1 MLKRFFNAPAI
12 TSTAVLTLA
21 LGVAATVV
29 MVDTLDRLLVRGPAQ
44 VRAPQHV
51 TRFYLPIGPNIHM
64 SGTSY
69 PVFERLSPALAND
82 LEYSA
87 AYLEDTL
94 TLGRGPQAQRVHVVA
109 HSDAYFDVLGVLAAR
124 GRLPNALV
132 PAPAD
137 AAVVSYA
144 LAQRRLDGPD
154 TAVGRPIQLGARV
167 YTVVAVAA
175 RGFAGIDNQ
184 PVDVWLPLEGHAQHM
199 MGPGWRTMPSM
210 SFRLIGRARKAV
222 ERAPAEERATAAY
235 RAGSENQPW
244 MQGGRVILGELLL
257 SRAPGA
263 AKDASVPLWIA
274 AVSGLVLIIACAN
287 VGTLLLVRGLRQS
300 RVFAIKTALGAS
312 RGRLIREVLA
322 DAALLSLISG
332 IAALGFVLT
341 GGAVVRRLFLPLV
354 AATAVPLDARLIA
367 QTIVVCVCATLLLGT
382 VPALRLTAGHSLNPV
397 VSSGAPQFRLL
408 DAFIAL
414 QVALSVPLVVGAG
427 LFVQSFSNARHHNSG
442 IDSERLLAVSTN
454 LFEVG
459 RPADNHYVHRQI
471 QERLASLP
479 FVESIALVQQLP
491 LHGYSGFNVSVPEA
505 DPGESP
511 AMAFVNA
518 VDPTFFN
525 MTGVRIIAG
534 RELTRADNRAN
545 APPVAVVNET
555 MAEMFWPS
563 LPAIGRCFYMGP
575 TNGPCTAVVGVS
587 ADTDLFPDLTPARR
601 SFPTYYVPIEQ
612 HPALTSSRALLVRT
626 RGAVPG
632 GVSSLRREAH
642 LAVPD
647 LPFVETSRFDDV
659 FEPALRPWR
668 LASTM
673 LVAFGVLS
681 LIIAAVGL
689 ATVTAYAVMQ
699 RRREFGIRLALGA
712 DTNTLI
718 TSVVRRAL
726 TAVIGGVAA
735 GGVLAYAFSQSV
747 TALLF
752 GISPHDVRVFA
763 TTGIIL
769 VAVGLVAAWL
779 PARRVASID
788 PAVVLKVE

>member
-1 MLKRFFNAPAI
+1 M
-12 TSTAVLTLA
+12 
-21 LGVAATVV
+21 
-29 MVDTLDRLLVRGPAQ
+29 
-44 VRAPQHV
+44 
-51 TRFYLPIGPNIHM
+51 
-64 SGTSY
+64 
-69 PVFERLSPALAND
+69 
-82 LEYSA
+82 
-87 AYLEDTL
+87 
-94 TLGRGPQAQRVHVVA
+94 
-109 HSDAYFDVLGVLAAR
+109 
-124 GRLPNALV
+124 
-132 PAPAD
+132 
-137 AAVVSYA
+137 SYA

-154 TAVGRPIQLGARV
+154 TAVGRTIQLGARV

-175 RGFAGIDNQ
+175 RGFAGIDNE
-184 PVDVWLPLEGHAQHM
+184 PVDVWLPLKSHGQQM

-210 SFRLIGRARKAV
+210 AFRLIGRGRNAV
-222 ERAPAEERATAAY
+222 DRALAERATAAY

-274 AVSGLVLIIACAN
+274 AVSGLVLVIACAN
-287 VGTLLLVRGLRQS
+287 VGNLLLVRGLRQS

-312 RGRLIREVLA
+312 RARLIREVFA

-354 AATAVPLDARLIA
+354 AATTVSLDARLIA
-367 QTIVVCVCATLLLGT
+367 LTIVVCVCATLLLGT
-382 VPALRLTAGHSLNPV
+382 VPALRLTAGHSLDPV
-397 VSSGAPQFRLL
+397 VSSGASQFRLL

-427 LFVQSFSNARHHNSG
+427 LFVQSFSNARHHDSG

-454 LFEVG
+454 LVEVG

-505 DPGESP
+505 DPGKSP
-511 AMAFVNA
+511 ATAFVNA

-534 RELTRADNRAN
+534 RELTRADNRAK

-555 MAEMFWPS
+555 MANMFWPS
-563 LPAIGRCFYMGP
+563 LPAIGTCFYMGP
-575 TNGPCTAVVGVS
+575 TNGPCTEVVGVS
-587 ADTDLFPDLTPARR
+587 ADTTFSGSNTGAPFLPDLFCAHQ
-601 SFPTYYVPIEQ
+601 Q

-626 RGAVPG
+626 RGDVPDI
-632 GVSSLRREAH
+632 VSSLRREAH

-647 LPFVETSRFDDV
+647 LPFVETSQFDDV

-673 LVAFGVLS
+673 LIAFGVLS

-689 ATVTAYAVMQ
+689 ATVTAYVVMQ

-712 DTNTLI
+712 DTKTLI

-735 GGVLAYAFSQSV
+735 GGVLAYAGSQSV

-752 GISPHDVRVFA
+752 GISPRDVRVFA

-769 VAVGLVAAWL
+769 VIVGLVAAWV